1 MKVPVDELRQRV
13 TILQEALQRCEID
26 GALLVQR
33 ADTLYYS
40 GTAQNI
46 HLYIPSVGRPL
57 VMAYRDVGRAQEE
70 TAWGVIP
77 LLGISKIPSFIQGAG
92 LPLPK
97 VLGLEFDVLPVSQF
111 ERYHKAFSEVRFV
124 DVSPYIRLQR
134 ATKSKWELA
143 RLAETAQVYPQVLD
157 YAQEILRPGLTE
169 IEFDS
174 HLEQKARA
182 AGHEGYSRVRGFGSE
197 FHFGA
202 IFSGTR
208 ATVPGCFDGPIV
220 GEGASLAFP
229 QGPSKAVI
237 QEGESI
243 IVDFVTVVNG
253 YQTDQ
258 TRVMALGYLSQELL
272 AAHEIVLEVEER
284 LRKAMI
290 PGRIAGDVYEEI
302 MTWVR
307 ENTPYEQNF
316 MGYGQ
321 ARVAFIGHGI
331 GLELDE
337 LPTISRGAKEV
348 LVSGMVVAIE
358 PKFVFP
364 ELGGAVGIEDT
375 VVVEGDEGARFLT
388 LAPRNP
394 IIVR

>member
-1 MKVPVDELRQRV
+1 MNVPVFELQQRV
-13 TILQEALQRCEID
+13 NNLQVTLQREGLD

-33 ADTLYYS
+33 ADTFYYS

-46 HLYIPSVGRPL
+46 HIYIPQVGQPL
-57 VMAYRDVGRAQEE
+57 VMAYRDVARAEEE
-70 TAWGVIP
+70 TAWSVIP
-77 LLGISKIPSFIQGAG
+77 LLGFSEIPGYIKEAG

-97 VLGLEFDVLPVSQF
+97 VLGLEFDVLPVSQY
-111 ERYHKAFSEVRFV
+111 ERYRKAFQEIRFV
-124 DVSPYIRLQR
+124 DVSPFIRLQR
-134 ATKSKWELA
+134 ATKSAWEIA
-143 RLAETAQVYPQVLD
+143 RLEETALIYPQVLA

-169 IEFDS
+169 VEFDS

-182 AGHEGYSRVRGFGSE
+182 AGHEGHSRVRGFGSE

-202 IFSGTR
+202 VFSGSR

-220 GEGASLAFP
+220 GRGASIAFP

-237 QEGESI
+237 QAGESI
-243 IVDFVTVVNG
+243 ILDFITVVNG

-258 TRVMALGYLSQELL
+258 TQVMAYGNMSSELL
-272 AAHEIVLEVEER
+272 AAHETVLEVEER

-290 PGRIAGDVYEEI
+290 PGRIAGEIYEEI

-316 MGYGQ
+316 MGFGQ

-364 ELGGAVGIEDT
+364 GIGAVGIEDT
-375 VVVEGDEGARFLT
+375 VVVEGEEGARFLT
-388 LAPRNP
+388 LSPREP

>member
-1 MKVPVDELRQRV
+1 MKVPVSELQQRINV
-13 TILQEALQRCEID
+13 LQETLQREGFD

-46 HLYIPSVGRPL
+46 HIYIPQVGQPL
-57 VMAYRDVGRAQEE
+57 VMAYRDVARAKEE
-70 TAWGVIP
+70 TVWTVIP
-77 LLGISKIPSFIQGAG
+77 LLGLSKIPGYLEEAG

-97 VLGLEFDVLPVSQF
+97 VLGLEFDVLPVSQY
-111 ERYHKAFSEVRFV
+111 ERYRKAFQEIRFV
-124 DVSPYIRLQR
+124 DVSPFIRLQR
-134 ATKSKWELA
+134 ATKSTWEIA
-143 RLAETAQVYPQVLD
+143 RLEETALVYPQVLA

-169 IEFDS
+169 VEFDS

-182 AGHEGYSRVRGFGSE
+182 AGHEGYSRVRGFNSE

-202 IFSGTR
+202 IFSGSR

-220 GEGASLAFP
+220 GKGASIAFP
-229 QGPSKAVI
+229 QGPSKAII

-258 TRVMALGYLSQELL
+258 TRLMAYGNLSPELL
-272 AAHEIVLEVEER
+272 AAHATVLEVEER
-284 LRKAMI
+284 LRKAMV
-290 PGRIAGDVYEEI
+290 PGRIAGEIYAEI
-302 MTWVR
+302 MTWVK

-348 LVSGMVVAIE
+348 LVPGMVVAIE

-364 ELGGAVGIEDT
+364 DLGAVGIEDT
-375 VVVEGDEGARFLT
+375 VVVDGDEGARFLT
-388 LAPRNP
+388 LSPREP
-394 IIVR
+394 FIVR

>member
-1 MKVPVDELRQRV
+1 MKVPVSELQQRV
-13 TILQEALQRCEID
+13 IILQEALQREGLD

-46 HLYIPSVGRPL
+46 HLYIPRIGRPL

-97 VLGLEFDVLPVSQF
+97 ILGLEFDVLPVSQY
-111 ERYHKAFSEVRFV
+111 ERYRKAFQDVRFV

-134 ATKSKWELA
+134 ATKSAWEIA
-143 RLAETAQVYPQVLD
+143 RLEETALVYPQVLA

-169 IEFDS
+169 VEFDS

-202 IFSGTR
+202 VSSGLR

-220 GEGASLAFP
+220 GRGASIAFP
-229 QGPSKAVI
+229 LGPSKAVI

-243 IVDFVTVVNG
+243 ILDFVTVVNG

-258 TRVMALGYLSQELL
+258 TRVMAYGNMSPELL
-272 AAHEIVLEVEER
+272 AAHETVLEVEER

-290 PGRIAGDVYEEI
+290 PGRIAGEIYEEI
-302 MTWVR
+302 VTWVR

-316 MGYGQ
+316 MGFGQ
-321 ARVAFIGHGI
+321 TRVGFIGHGI

-364 ELGGAVGIEDT
+364 GIGAVGIEDT
-375 VVVEGDEGARFLT
+375 VVVEGEEGARFLT
-388 LAPRNP
+388 LSPRDP